1 MQDLAQIENSIRFCN
16 VCDYVLLQD
25 LGKVKYIHGFDCSI
39 IAAGGDCMHFEADK
53 TYCECGE

>member
-1 MQDLAQIENSIRFCN
+1 MQDLAQIEDSIRFCN

-25 LGKVKYIHGFDCSI
+25 LSKVKYIHRFSCGI